1 VVLIKSLSRE
11 IKKMKV
17 KVLLGYVILG
27 VLVLL
32 LFWDKPERAQ
42 AFILFFTL
50 LAVLVYVADTNRLAI
65 DTNRLANYQS
75 MQFRGMWIAG
85 LFKDFSTEIDAFIRD
100 IKKGEK
106 LLKLRLD
113 FHISDVNNYFDV
125 LLNLFQKIE
134 DKNYLTEQQ
143 KEFHKLWEDMVET
156 YDMEKDIFIN
166 FLIDFKKEMQKRIGN
181 MI

>member
-1 VVLIKSLSRE
+1 
-11 IKKMKV
+11 MKV
-17 KVLLGYVILG
+17 KVLFLLTSYIILG

-50 LAVLVYVADTNRLAI
+50 IAVLVYVADTNRLAI
-65 DTNRLANYQS
+65 DTNRLATDTNRLANYQS

-85 LFKDFSTEIDAFIRD
+85 LFKDFSTEIDAFIQE
-100 IKKGEK
+100 IKEGEK
-106 LLKLRLD
+106 PLKLRLD
-113 FHISDVNNYFDV
+113 FHISNIDNYFDV

-143 KEFHKLWEDMVET
+143 KEIHKLWEDMVET

-166 FLIDFKKEMQKRIGN
+166 SLIDFKKGMQKRIGN
-181 MI
+181 II

>member
-1 VVLIKSLSRE
+1 
-11 IKKMKV
+11 MKV
-17 KVLLGYVILG
+17 KVLLLLTGYIILG

-50 LAVLVYVADTNRLAI
+50 IAVLVYVADTNRLAT

-85 LFKDFSTEIDAFIRD
+85 LFKDFSTEIDAFIRE
-100 IKKGEK
+100 IKEGEK
-106 LLKLRLD
+106 PLKLRLD
-113 FHISDVNNYFDV
+113 FRISNIDNYFDV

-143 KEFHKLWEDMVET
+143 KELHKLWDDMVET
-156 YDMEKDIFIN
+156 YDMEKDIFTN
-166 FLIDFKKEMQKRIGN
+166 FLTDFKKEMQKRIGN
-181 MI
+181 MV